1 MMKQKKKERKERKEA
16 GENAMPR
23 KVYTEELN
31 HLALQV
37 SQMGE
42 QLESMIDQVTQALK
56 DLDSS
61 LAKKI
66 VAEDDI
72 IDDMERELKKD
83 ASALWPNSSQWRQIC
98 AASRPSCA

>member
-1 MMKQKKKERKERKEA
+1 
-16 GENAMPR
+16 
-23 KVYTEELN
+23 
-31 HLALQV
+31 
-37 SQMGE
+37 MGE

-72 IDDMERELKKD
+72 IDDMERTIEKGCIRIVAKQQPVATDL
-83 ASALWPNSSQWRQIC
+83 
-98 AASRPSCA
+98 RPCHFHHAPDFGY

>member
-1 MMKQKKKERKERKEA
+1 
-16 GENAMPR
+16 MPR

-31 HLALQV
+31 QLALQV

-72 IDDMERELKKD
+72 IDDMERTH
-83 ASALWPNSSQWRQIC
+83 
-98 AASRPSCA
+98 

>member
-37 SQMGE
+37 SQ
-42 QLESMIDQVTQALK
+42 
-56 DLDSS
+56 SS
-61 LAKKI
+61 
-66 VAEDDI
+66 
-72 IDDMERELKKD
+72 
-83 ASALWPNSSQWRQIC
+83 WNP
-98 AASRPSCA
+98 